1 MSRSV
6 SQLPDSRATSG
17 SPALPSTRSRGRS
30 GRNHGRYGYIFGAP
44 FLLCFLLLF
53 VLPLGY
59 AVYLSLFKNQLVG
72 GTVFAGLRNY
82 AQAVTDGQL
91 IAGVGRVALF
101 FVMQVP
107 VMLLLALLAALAI
120 DSGLLRV
127 ARVFRLGIFI
137 PYAIPGVV
145 ATLMWGYLYG
155 PDFGPVA
162 QLASRLHVGAP
173 HFLGNTL
180 MLPSIANIVTWEF
193 TGYNMIILYAALRTV
208 PPELYE
214 AASVDGANTWRVAWH
229 IKIPALRPAM
239 LLCLLFS
246 VIGSFQLFT
255 EPELLQAVSPTGI
268 GPSFTPN
275 LYAYSLAFVS
285 QEPDYAAAV
294 SFLLGLVTLVVSYT
308 VLLTV
313 GRRARR

>member
-1 MSRSV
+1 MSRLV
-6 SQLPDSRATSG
+6 SGVVPPPVAAAATAR
-17 SPALPSTRSRGRS
+17 PRRGRK
-30 GRNHGRYGYIFGAP
+30 RTRDNYGYVFGAP

-53 VLPLGY
+53 MVPLGY
-59 AVYLSLFKNQLVG
+59 AAYLSLFKNQLVG
-72 GTVFAGLRNY
+72 GTVFAGLGNY
-82 AQAVTDGQL
+82 TRAFTDGQL

-120 DSGLLRV
+120 DSGLLRL

-155 PDFGPVA
+155 PSFGPVT
-162 QLASRLHVGAP
+162 QLAGKLHLGAP
-173 HFLGNTL
+173 NFLGSTL
-180 MLPSIANIVTWEF
+180 LLPSIANVVTWEF

-208 PPELYE
+208 PKELYE
-214 AASVDGANTWRVAWH
+214 AAAVDGANPWRIAWN
-229 IKIPALRPAM
+229 IKIPALRPALM
-239 LLCLLFS
+239 LCLLFS

-255 EPELLQAVSPTGI
+255 EPNLLQPVSPTVI

-275 LYAYSLAFVS
+275 LYAYSLAFTS

-294 SFLLGLVTLVVSYT
+294 SFLLGLVTVLVSYT
-308 VLLTV
+308 VLPTS
-313 GRRARR
+313 RRRFQR

>member
-1 MSRSV
+1 V
-6 SQLPDSRATSG
+6 FA
-17 SPALPSTRSRGRS
+17 
-30 GRNHGRYGYIFGAP
+30 AP
-44 FLLCFLLLF
+44 FLVCFLLLF
-53 VLPLGY
+53 MLPLGY
-59 AVYLSLFKNQLVG
+59 AAYLSLFKTQLVG
-72 GTVFAGLRNY
+72 GTVFAGFGNY
-82 AQAVTDGQL
+82 ARAFTDGQL

-120 DSGLLRV
+120 DSGLLRA

-145 ATLMWGYLYG
+145 AALMWGYLYG
-155 PDFGPVA
+155 PDFGPAA
-162 QLASRLHVGAP
+162 QLASKLHVAAP
-173 HFLGNTL
+173 DFLGSTL

-208 PPELYE
+208 PQELYE
-214 AASVDGANTWRVAWH
+214 AAEVDGASAWRVAWN
-229 IKIPALRPAM
+229 IKVPALRPAL

-255 EPELLQAVSPTGI
+255 EPNLLQALSPTVI
-268 GPSFTPN
+268 GPSYTPN
-275 LYAYSLAFVS
+275 LYAYSLAFIS

-294 SFLLGLVTLVVSYT
+294 SFLLGLVTVLVSYT
-308 VLLTV
+308 VLLT
-313 GRRARR
+313 ARRRVNR